1 MTGRLKNQ
9 EHCRGL
15 PEEPICGPH
24 LLDGGHIL
32 EAVPRLLDEQLPYGS
47 RGPGAWVNE
56 ASRCAR
62 GRSSSRA
69 RCQSPARRGLSPCG
83 QDPSNRGGFPLPRR
97 PNTRGGRPRWCCYL
111 WPEVGRL
118 ASTGMVSASEVRAR
132 RCAAGIILTR
142 AAVDKR
148 HLDHTSLLP
157 MSDSDASCELSARI
171 DDRIETECE

>member
-1 MTGRLKNQ
+1 LIAVFVEGEQHRIAINGHEARVIEVVEQKWNEAVTTV
-9 EHCRGL
+9 RGL
-15 PEEPICGPH
+15 PVQG
-24 LLDGGHIL
+24 
-32 EAVPRLLDEQLPYGS
+32 
-47 RGPGAWVNE
+47 RGFPPPTKL
-56 ASRCAR
+56 
-62 GRSSSRA
+62 
-69 RCQSPARRGLSPCG
+69 PARKMSRHP
-83 QDPSNRGGFPLPRR
+83 
-97 PNTRGGRPRWCCYL
+97 TGGRHRFHWDASSAWCCCL
-111 WPEVGRL
+111 WATVGRL